1 MKLKPAIVRQL
12 AQKDTDEAVDYY
24 LREAGVDA
32 ALGFIDSLQK
42 AYLHLGRYPQ
52 SGSSRYAHELDLPGL
67 RTWPVSRYPFIV
79 FYLEQ
84 ADHLDIW
91 RVLHSQRDIP
101 AWLCEE

>member
-1 MKLKPAIVRQL
+1 VNLKPAIARQL

-24 LREAGVDA
+24 VREAGVEA

-42 AYLHLGRYPQ
+42 AYLHLGQYPQ
-52 SGSSRYAHELDLPGL
+52 SGSSRHAHDLDLPGL